1 MPGEPIDNRGLM
13 RRTLIT
19 VGAMVGGCV
28 LLVGTLTL
36 LASSIAGRA
45 LVPSSGD
52 AAGSASGA
60 HAASSAAKTSPVGAA
75 AKIH

>member
-45 LVPSSGD
+45 VVPSSGD
-52 AAGSASGA
+52 AVGSAPGA
-60 HAASSAAKTSPVGAA
+60 RVVSPAAKTSSVGAV
-75 AKIH
+75 KTH

>member
-45 LVPSSGD
+45 VVPSSGD
-52 AAGSASGA
+52 AAGSATGA
-60 HAASSAAKTSPVGAA
+60 RAVSPAAKASPVGAA
-75 AKIH
+75 KIH